1 MAQRIAA
8 FEKMARSMVGDG
20 KSPNVYFVC
29 QGGNVV
35 CVTTN
40 RDLADE
46 AYEQC
51 YGEVT
56 LEDRKTGVLRDKGGS
71 Y

>member
-1 MAQRIAA
+1 MAQRIPRL
-8 FEKMARSMVGDG
+8 EKLASSMVGDG
-20 KSPNVYFVC
+20 KNPNVYFVC

-51 YGEVT
+51 NGEVT
-56 LEDRKTGVLRDKGGS
+56 LEDRKIGVIRDKGGS